1 MAPHTHPVSV
11 QVMPEDLP
19 LTVAAY
25 NLLLC
30 DTKRI
35 SSKVME
41 EVAGIRVTLAER
53 QKQATAASR
62 ASPCSAMGY

>member
-1 MAPHTHPVSV
+1 
-11 QVMPEDLP
+11 MPEDLP

-30 DTKRI
+30 DTKII

-62 ASPCSAMGY
+62 ASTCSAMGY